1 MKKLIFFVISFICM
15 AITVQAQN
23 ERKEI
28 RKGTDD
34 YNNKK
39 YAESE
44 LQFKKALMLDK
55 NSYPA
60 QFNIADALYKQEKY
74 EEALSAFKALA
85 AKETN
90 KQNLAAINNNIGN
103 CQLSIYNKAQQQAQQ
118 AQQQAQPTP
127 SATGGEG
134 QLDDAIASY
143 KTALRNNSL
152 DNETRYNLIAA
163 EKMKEDN
170 KNKKD
175 KKQDKQD
182 QKQDQ
187 KPQDQKQQQQQQQ
200 DKVSKQDAQR
210 VLDAMQQEEK
220 DLQDKK
226 RKVKVSGKQS
236 DKNW

>member
-1 MKKLIFFVISFICM
+1 M
-15 AITVQAQN
+15 AITMQAQS

-28 RKGTDD
+28 RKGTDA

-44 LQFKKALMLDK
+44 VQFKKALQLDK

-74 EEALSAFKALA
+74 EEALSAFQSLA

-90 KQNLAAINNNIGN
+90 KQNLASIHHNIGN
-103 CQLSIYNKAQQQAQQ
+103 CQLSLYNKAQQQAQQ
-118 AQQQAQPTP
+118 AQQAQPQAP
-127 SATGGEG
+127 PAQGGGE
-134 QLDDAIASY
+134 QLDNAIASY
-143 KTALRNNSL
+143 KSALRNNSL

-170 KNKKD
+170 KNKD
-175 KKQDKQD
+175 KNKDKQD

-187 KPQDQKQQQQQQQ
+187 KPQPQDQKQQQQQQQ

-226 RKVKVSGKQS
+226 RKVKASGKQS